1 MCFLLS
7 VNLCSCEYSS
17 QTKPM
22 LKKSKKLIIKQSRRT
37 LPTPPPLKLIAA
49 STATSPLVKGL
60 LQQAR
65 SGRNL
70 EFELRYNID
79 HAVAALR
86 DHKVIA
92 AFQLNY
98 PQKDKSSEAIKVA
111 KTHLWWASKQTL
123 PRLSQQQWQA
133 LVSKEQSLLPNGKGF
148 QLCLRAKP
156 DRLEELWIKLNPED
170 KSILEYARQS
180 GQWPIFNDEASLL
193 EHLNQRPEAI
203 ALFTEGNLKLK
214 GAPFSQVTFN
224 IDKSTQVLVELH
236 LLPQLKE
243 KKRPKVLQTLLNTLN
258 SAERENAVREWGWNP

>member
-1 MCFLLS
+1 MCFIMS
-7 VNLCSCEYSS
+7 VSLYSCEYSS

-37 LPTPPPLKLIAA
+37 LPTPSPPKLIAA

-98 PQKDKSSEAIKVA
+98 PQKDKSSGAIKVA
-111 KTHLWWASKQTL
+111 KTNLWWASKQTL
-123 PRLSQQQWQA
+123 PRLSHQQWQA

-156 DRLEELWIKLNPED
+156 DRLEELWVKLNPED

-180 GQWPIFNDEASLL
+180 GQWPIFNDETTLL

-214 GAPFSQVTFN
+214 GAPFSQVTFTT
-224 IDKSTQVLVELH
+224 DKSTQVLVELH